1 MLGSYC
7 RHWGCWEEGGS
18 SSVPPSCAVTSPAC
32 RERGGRW
39 EMRRWE
45 QTSCNGAE
53 RWGWIL
59 SQANSPGGGSQRGA
73 CPAFPAPDTRALTPC
88 QLCLRIPEHA
98 MGWQH
103 GGKRCPSRMRCRGKL
118 APGVC
123 RAALLPQAVLG
134 RPSCAAG
141 SSLGSMQG
149 PLGFICPIVFRS
161 LLRAC
166 IHTCICVH
174 CC

>member
-1 MLGSYC
+1 M
-7 RHWGCWEEGGS
+7 
-18 SSVPPSCAVTSPAC
+18 PPSCAVTSPAC

-103 GGKRCPSRMRCRGKL
+103 
-118 APGVC
+118 PGVTLSKPHEMQRQVSTWC
-123 RAALLPQAVLG
+123 LQSSPA
-134 RPSCAAG
+134 AAG
-141 SSLGSMQG
+141 CAGKAELCSRELLGLHAGPTRLHLPHSISFSSACLYTY
-149 PLGFICPIVFRS
+149 LYLCT
-161 LLRAC
+161 LLLAQL
-166 IHTCICVH
+166 
-174 CC
+174 